1 MLILLC
7 TLIWGSAFVAQ
18 KTGAA
23 HYGPFTLT
31 CYRNILAGAF
41 LAVVIFVRN
50 RMRGAGRAPVAPR
63 IAPATQ
69 LASLGGYEGGDG
81 TVCLGGAL
89 SGVVLFAAMAAQQLG
104 IEHTTPGISAFLT
117 ANYIL
122 IVPFLA
128 WLIGR
133 GCPRLMIWM
142 GVVLAL
148 VGTYL
153 ICVEPV
159 SGHSPFS
166 ILNFQ
171 FGKGEAWTLL
181 CAILYAVQI
190 MVVDRY
196 APRCDVLVFSMV
208 QMFVAA
214 LCAAPFLLLPSE
226 AARLTFSHFTAG
238 WWSLFYVG
246 ILSSGIAYTLQNL
259 GQARTPAALAAL
271 VMSFESV
278 VGAVSGYLFF
288 GDTLGTAQIAGCLL
302 VFTAIVI
309 ASLTSRQ

>member
-41 LAVVIFVRN
+41 LAAVIFVRN
-50 RMRGAGRAPVAPR
+50 RMRGAGRAPVA
-63 IAPATQ
+63 
-69 LASLGGYEGGDG
+69 GGGDG

-133 GCPRLMIWM
+133 GRPRLMIWM

-246 ILSSGIAYTLQNL
+246 ILSSGIAYTLQNH
-259 GQARTPAALAAL
+259 GQARTSPSLAAL

-278 VGAVSGYLFF
+278 VGAVSGYLFL
-288 GDTLGTAQIAGCLL
+288 GDVLATAQVVGCVL
-302 VFTAIVI
+302 VFTAI
-309 ASLTSRQ
+309 AFTSWADAR

>member
-1 MLILLC
+1 MKRLIGPLLILLC

-41 LAVVIFVRN
+41 LAAVIFVRN
-50 RMRGAGRAPVAPR
+50 RMRGAGRAPVA
-63 IAPATQ
+63 
-69 LASLGGYEGGDG
+69 EGGDG

-133 GCPRLMIWM
+133 GRPRLMIWM

-166 ILNFQ
+166 MLNFQ

-288 GDTLGTAQIAGCLL
+288 GDTLAGAQIVGCVL
-302 VFTAIVI
+302 VFTAIVT

>member
-1 MLILLC
+1 MKRLVGPLLILLC

-18 KTGAA
+18 KTGSA
-23 HYGPFTLT
+23 HYGPFALT
-31 CYRNILAGAF
+31 CYRNLLAGAF
-41 LAVVIFVRN
+41 LAAVIVVRN
-50 RMRGAGRAPVAPR
+50 WVARRPTADDR
-63 IAPATQ
+63 Q
-69 LASLGGYEGGDG
+69 LATNNQQPLI
-81 TVCLGGAL
+81 GGAL
-89 SGVVLFAAMAAQQLG
+89 SGVVLFGAMAAQQLG

-133 GCPRLMIWM
+133 GRPRLTVGL

-153 ICVEPV
+153 ICVEPAADTR
-159 SGHSPFS
+159 SPFS
-166 ILNFQ
+166 ILHFQ

-181 CAILYAVQI
+181 CAFLFAVQI
-190 MVVDRY
+190 LVVDRF
-196 APRCDVLVFSMV
+196 ASRCDVLVFSMV

-214 LCAAPFLLLPSE
+214 LSAAPFLLLPSE
-226 AARLTFSHFTAG
+226 AARLTLAHFTAG

-259 GQARTPAALAAL
+259 GQARTPAALAAI

-278 VGAVSGYLFF
+278 VGAVSGYLFL
-288 GDTLGTAQIAGCLL
+288 GDTLAAAQIVGCLL
-302 VFTAIVI
+302 VFTAIVF
-309 ASLTSRQ
+309 ASLANQGGSCTD